1 MSRQS
6 ARSFKSQ
13 PWQSKWFMTRHFIE
27 LSDSLAI
34 PFGECYE
41 SHTDELL
48 FEYMVLLID
57 IGLFKTRP
65 TYRT

>member
-1 MSRQS
+1 
-6 ARSFKSQ
+6 
-13 PWQSKWFMTRHFIE
+13 MTRHFIE